1 MPDQRRTFSMGRGIR
16 SSSRQ
21 TTGKT
26 RVLGIPR
33 GGGMGAVPSND
44 TGLNNVPTRPL
55 RSEDE
60 SRLSQ
65 VGRDAVGYNS
75 GDFHNPR

>member
-1 MPDQRRTFSMGRGIR
+1 MPDQRRSFSMGKGNR
-16 SSSRQ
+16 SASRQ

-26 RVLGIPR
+26 KVLGVPR
-33 GGGMGAVPSND
+33 GGGMGSVPSND
-44 TGLNNVPTRPL
+44 TGLSVPTRPL

-60 SRLSQ
+60 YAMSQ
-65 VGRDAVGYNS
+65 AGRDAVGYNS

>member
-16 SSSRQ
+16 SGSRQ

-26 RVLGIPR
+26 RVLG
-33 GGGMGAVPSND
+33 VPSGGNMGD
-44 TGLNNVPTRPL
+44 APSTVGGLNIPTRPL

-60 SRLSQ
+60 RSLSM

-75 GDFHNPR
+75 GKHGST